1 MNDRCL
7 PSGANPG
14 GSAFHLVAR
23 VKVSRVFR
31 KQVLTCSNSLV
42 SAKPYFGKPPKKRSA
57 FTTTRAA
64 QLGSLRPTIFCR
76 NEIGWIA
83 ACTCCAA
90 AKPDAMRAAKSAEVK

>member
-64 QLGSLRPTIFCR
+64 QLGSYVLQFFAETRSVGSRPALVALRLNPMQCGPPSR
-76 NEIGWIA
+76 Q
-83 ACTCCAA
+83 
-90 AKPDAMRAAKSAEVK
+90 R